1 MIVRSSDFFMQLQ
14 QALNTAFNAS
24 TQFSTFEQLSSFLD
38 PAIIDEAFIEAGVAT
53 VRKRRLPLEAVMWT
67 VIGMSLFRQES
78 VWNIATKMDI
88 ALPGKNPLVAPS
100 AMVQARQRLGVDA
113 VKTVFM
119 KMAAHW
125 YQSQQFETWSGLNL
139 LAVDGVVWRT
149 TDTPENREKYGS
161 ASTQHGDTSFP
172 QIRMVCHMELTSHQL
187 INSVFDKYKSNEMV
201 LAEQL
206 IDDTPNHSLTLF
218 DKGYY
223 SLGLLNRWN
232 SRGEERHWLIPARK
246 GLQFEIIRTLG
257 RNDKL
262 VRLAT
267 TAQARKR
274 FDDLPEHIE
283 ARLITKQIKG
293 KTFEVLTSMVDAMRF
308 PGNEIV
314 ELYSYRWEIELGFR
328 EIKQTLLNS
337 EYTFRSKLPEM
348 VEQEIWG
355 LLLAYNLIRS
365 AMTEAASRKGIW
377 PNQLSFSG
385 SSSAVVAFL
394 MTLQLTSPGK
404 LPVIYNALIDQLGFY
419 ELPPRREDRAYPRC
433 IKPKKSRYPHKNKNA
448 SQLN

>member
-1 MIVRSSDFFMQLQ
+1 M
-14 QALNTAFNAS
+14 
-24 TQFSTFEQLSSFLD
+24 
-38 PAIIDEAFIEAGVAT
+38 
-53 VRKRRLPLEAVMWT
+53 
-67 VIGMSLFRQES
+67 
-78 VWNIATKMDI
+78 
-88 ALPGKNPLVAPS
+88 
-100 AMVQARQRLGVDA
+100 
-113 VKTVFM
+113 
-119 KMAAHW
+119 
-125 YQSQQFETWSGLNL
+125 
-139 LAVDGVVWRT
+139 
-149 TDTPENREKYGS
+149 
-161 ASTQHGDTSFP
+161 
-172 QIRMVCHMELTSHQL
+172 
-187 INSVFDKYKSNEMV
+187 
-201 LAEQL
+201 
-206 IDDTPNHSLTLF
+206 
-218 DKGYY
+218 
-223 SLGLLNRWN
+223 
-232 SRGEERHWLIPARK
+232 
-246 GLQFEIIRTLG
+246 
-257 RNDKL
+257 
-262 VRLAT
+262 
-267 TAQARKR
+267 
-274 FDDLPEHIE
+274 
-283 ARLITKQIKG
+283 
-293 KTFEVLTSMVDAMRF
+293 LTSMVDAMRF

-433 IKPKKSRYPHKNKNA
+433 IKPKKSRYPHKKKNA